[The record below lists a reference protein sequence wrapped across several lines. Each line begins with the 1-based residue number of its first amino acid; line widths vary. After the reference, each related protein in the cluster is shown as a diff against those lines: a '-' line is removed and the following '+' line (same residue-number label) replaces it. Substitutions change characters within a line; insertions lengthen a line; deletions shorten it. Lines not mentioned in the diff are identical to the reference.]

1 VRPFQVVQYRF
12 RLISF
17 EHGLRGFDF
26 EAVLFIGICWI
37 PVRAMPLEEL
47 PEHHRSEEDK
57 DMENSSRLFEG
68 DVIAPEQYRE
78 IFSRSRHLEPEQEL
92 MLAILCDAI
101 ECIFKYCDEPVPA
114 RAKLFHDAQEWLFDE
129 EEKEPFSF
137 LNVCDSLN
145 FDPSYLRRG
154 VLEKMRVKSVLTL
167 ANPGRRTDR
176 LARIGGQL
184 KISPHQGG
192 KKRISL

>member
-1 VRPFQVVQYRF
+1 
-12 RLISF
+12 
-17 EHGLRGFDF
+17 
-26 EAVLFIGICWI
+26 
-37 PVRAMPLEEL
+37 ML
-47 PEHHRSEEDK
+47 PEWLPDHHRCKKDK

-78 IFSRSRHLEPEQEL
+78 IFSRTRNLEPEQEL

-101 ECIFKYCDEPVPA
+101 ECIFKYCDEPVPV
-114 RAKLFHDAQEWLFDE
+114 RAKLFHDAREWLFEDD
-129 EEKEPFSF
+129 EKEPFSF

-145 FDPSYLRRG
+145 LDPSYLRRG
-154 VLEKMRVKSVLTL
+154 VLDKMRAKSVL
-167 ANPGRRTDR
+167 ASARPVQRTDR

-184 KISPHQGG
+184 KMSAHQGA

>member
-1 VRPFQVVQYRF
+1 LWAFVGFLS
-12 RLISF
+12 RLCFWKHCPSII
-17 EHGLRGFDF
+17 D
-26 EAVLFIGICWI
+26 
-37 PVRAMPLEEL
+37 
-47 PEHHRSEEDK
+47 EEDK
-57 DMENSSRLFEG
+57 DMENTSRLFEG

-78 IFSRSRHLEPEQEL
+78 IFSRTRHLEPEQEL

-154 VLEKMRVKSVLTL
+154 VLEKMRAKSVMTLTS
-167 ANPGRRTDR
+167 PGRRTGR

>member
-176 LARIGGQL
+176 LARIGQL

>member
-1 VRPFQVVQYRF
+1 LGS
-12 RLISF
+12 RLAYVSGSTAPSII
-17 EHGLRGFDF
+17 D
-26 EAVLFIGICWI
+26 
-37 PVRAMPLEEL
+37 
-47 PEHHRSEEDK
+47 EEDK
-57 DMENSSRLFEG
+57 DMENTSRLFEG

-78 IFSRSRHLEPEQEL
+78 IFSRTRHLEPEQEL

-114 RAKLFHDAQEWLFDE
+114 RAKLFHDAREWLFDE

-154 VLEKMRVKSVLTL
+154 VLEKMRAKSVLML
-167 ANPGRRTDR
+167 ASHGRRTER
-176 LARIGGQL
+176 LARISGQL
-184 KISPHQGG
+184 KMSPHQGG

>member
-1 VRPFQVVQYRF
+1 
-12 RLISF
+12 
-17 EHGLRGFDF
+17 
-26 EAVLFIGICWI
+26 
-37 PVRAMPLEEL
+37 MPLEEL
-47 PEHHRSEEDK
+47 PEHHREDK

-101 ECIFKYCDEPVPA
+101 ECIFKYCDEPVPV
-114 RAKLFHDAQEWLFDE
+114 RAKLFHDAQEWLFDD

-154 VLEKMRVKSVLTL
+154 VLEKMRAKSVLTL
-167 ANPGRRTDR
+167 ANPSRRTDR
-176 LARIGGQL
+176 LVRMGGQL

-192 KKRISL
+192 KKRISLGSRRTLERVYSR

>member
-1 VRPFQVVQYRF
+1 VPITVPAQFHLITFYGVGFQG
-12 RLISF
+12 S
-17 EHGLRGFDF
+17 
-26 EAVLFIGICWI
+26 LFCWYLLDLQFG
-37 PVRAMPLEEL
+37 RRKEL
-47 PEHHRSEEDK
+47 PDHHRYKEDK

-101 ECIFKYCDEPVPA
+101 ECIFKYCDEPLPM

-129 EEKEPFSF
+129 EGKEPFSF

-154 VLEKMRVKSVLTL
+154 VLEKMRAKSVLTL
-167 ANPGRRTDR
+167 ASPGRRADR

-184 KISPHQGG
+184 KMSTHQGG